1 MSAEATIQ
9 RAIAEL
15 EAERTELDSKI
26 AALRAVLTGSPG
38 RSARGNGGTSSRR
51 RSRRTMSAS
60 ARKAVSA
67 RMKKYWAERRKAK
80 AK

>member
-1 MSAEATIQ
+1 MSADATIQ

-15 EAERTELDSKI
+15 EAEREELDSKI
-26 AALRAVLTGSPG
+26 AALRAVLTGRRG
-38 RSARGNGGTSSRR
+38 RSARGNGGTGSRR

-67 RMKKYWAERRKAK
+67 RMKKYWAERRRAK